1 MKAVKINLLALLVA
15 TGGAIKAQTIVI
27 KPGELSVKEVAAQI
41 KTQKNAQILDA
52 RSNEEYAQHHIP
64 GAVSADAN
72 APGHEAVFKSLSKD
86 EPTYIYAIGAA
97 RSTIVAN
104 ELRKDGFKKVYVVAG
119 GLSSWVGLGYPV
131 TTTKQANTLSKSQ
144 YAALSGSSQL
154 VLIDFASRYC
164 PTCKKLIPTLDSLKA
179 DKSFKPKIITVEEY
193 DNPVLAHQLGIYV
206 LPTLILYKDNKEVWR
221 KSGLSSAR
229 QIADVANDPSKSKPA
244 STK

>member
-1 MKAVKINLLALLVA
+1 MKAVKINLLALLVVA
-15 TGGAIKAQTIVI
+15 SGVVKAQTIVV

-41 KTQKNAQILDA
+41 NTQKNPQILDA

-72 APGHEAVFKSLSKD
+72 APGHEAVFNSLSKD

-104 ELRKDGFKKVYVVAG
+104 ELRKEGFKKVYVVAG
-119 GLSSWVGLGYPV
+119 GLSSWVGSGYPV
-131 TTTKQANTLSKSQ
+131 TTTKQANTLSKNQ
-144 YAALSGSSQL
+144 YAALSGSSPL

-179 DKSFKPKIITVEEY
+179 DKSFKPKIITIEEY

-229 QIADVANDPSKSKPA
+229 QIADVANDPNKFKPA